1 MAAENV
7 VSGSAA
13 GERGS
18 RGQHQRNEP
27 DPHGNRKEGK
37 KGSRIIAW
45 EENAEFRTAVK
56 RHCTERRRLWGRRG
70 GTFAAAAPSYKKLNA
85 GQRRTQGPAGEGGGV
100 MKDLKASDV
109 MVRPVV
115 AARKNAPVR
124 DVVFQFLNG
133 FYSGMPVTDD
143 AGSVIGVITEL
154 DILQAVL
161 AGKELV
167 KITAGDI
174 MTPKPVTVDVGT
186 PLTEVVKIM
195 KEKNIIR
202 LPVTEEGK
210 LVGIVARCDILTTLI
225 EPEFVTY
232 M

>member
-1 MAAENV
+1 M
-7 VSGSAA
+7 
-13 GERGS
+13 
-18 RGQHQRNEP
+18 
-27 DPHGNRKEGK
+27 
-37 KGSRIIAW
+37 
-45 EENAEFRTAVK
+45 
-56 RHCTERRRLWGRRG
+56 
-70 GTFAAAAPSYKKLNA
+70 
-85 GQRRTQGPAGEGGGV
+85 

-115 AARKNAPVR
+115 AARKNAPAR

-143 AGSVIGVITEL
+143 EGTVIGVVTEL
-154 DILQAVL
+154 DILNAVL

-167 KITAGDI
+167 KITASDI
-174 MTPKPVTVDVGT
+174 MTSDPITVDVAT
-186 PLTEVVKIM
+186 PLNEIVKIM

-202 LPVTEEGK
+202 LPVTENGK

>member
-1 MAAENV
+1 MPGLFCALA
-7 VSGSAA
+7 
-13 GERGS
+13 RID
-18 RGQHQRNEP
+18 GQE
-27 DPHGNRKEGK
+27 K
-37 KGSRIIAW
+37 KGQDDRGIMGGQ
-45 EENAEFRTAVK
+45 AEVK
-56 RHCTERRRLWGRRG
+56 QGTQIETIVEG
-70 GTFAAAAPSYKKLNA
+70 GVGFGDLAAADGRLGSLPEKWSMRPGDNPEGAP
-85 GQRRTQGPAGEGGGV
+85 GEGGGV
-100 MKDLKASDV
+100 MKDLKARDV

-143 AGSVIGVITEL
+143 QGSVIGVVTEL
-154 DILQAVL
+154 DILEAVL
-161 AGKELV
+161 GGKELV

-174 MTPKPVTVDVGT
+174 MTAKPITADVET
-186 PLTEVVKIM
+186 PLAEVVKIM

>member
-1 MAAENV
+1 
-7 VSGSAA
+7 
-13 GERGS
+13 
-18 RGQHQRNEP
+18 
-27 DPHGNRKEGK
+27 
-37 KGSRIIAW
+37 
-45 EENAEFRTAVK
+45 
-56 RHCTERRRLWGRRG
+56 
-70 GTFAAAAPSYKKLNA
+70 
-85 GQRRTQGPAGEGGGV
+85 

-115 AARKNAPVR
+115 AARKNAPAR

-143 AGSVIGVITEL
+143 EGTVIGVVTEL
-154 DILQAVL
+154 DILNAVL
-161 AGKELV
+161 GGKELV
-167 KITAGDI
+167 KITANDI
-174 MTPKPVTVDVGT
+174 MTSDPVTVDVST
-186 PLTEVVKIM
+186 PLTELVKIM

-202 LPVTEEGK
+202 LPVTENGK

>member
-1 MAAENV
+1 MRV
-7 VSGSAA
+7 KA
-13 GERGS
+13 GPQE
-18 RGQHQRNEP
+18 
-27 DPHGNRKEGK
+27 
-37 KGSRIIAW
+37 
-45 EENAEFRTAVK
+45 
-56 RHCTERRRLWGRRG
+56 
-70 GTFAAAAPSYKKLNA
+70 
-85 GQRRTQGPAGEGGGV
+85 PAGEGGGV
-100 MKDLKASDV
+100 MKDLKALDV

-143 AGSVIGVITEL
+143 EGSVIGVITEL
-154 DILQAVL
+154 DILEAVL

-174 MTPKPVTVDVGT
+174 MTPKPATVDVDT
-186 PLTEVVKIM
+186 PLTDVVKIM

>member
-1 MAAENV
+1 
-7 VSGSAA
+7 
-13 GERGS
+13 
-18 RGQHQRNEP
+18 
-27 DPHGNRKEGK
+27 
-37 KGSRIIAW
+37 
-45 EENAEFRTAVK
+45 
-56 RHCTERRRLWGRRG
+56 
-70 GTFAAAAPSYKKLNA
+70 
-85 GQRRTQGPAGEGGGV
+85 
-100 MKDLKASDV
+100 MKNLKASDV

-115 AARKNAPVR
+115 AAKKNAPAR

-143 AGSVIGVITEL
+143 EGKVIGIVTEL
-154 DILQAVL
+154 DILDAVL
-161 AGKELV
+161 SGKELV
-167 KITAGDI
+167 KIIVKDI
-174 MTPKPVTVDVGT
+174 MTTKPVTVDVDT
-186 PLTEVVKIM
+186 ALTEVVKTM

>member
-1 MAAENV
+1 
-7 VSGSAA
+7 
-13 GERGS
+13 
-18 RGQHQRNEP
+18 
-27 DPHGNRKEGK
+27 
-37 KGSRIIAW
+37 
-45 EENAEFRTAVK
+45 
-56 RHCTERRRLWGRRG
+56 
-70 GTFAAAAPSYKKLNA
+70 
-85 GQRRTQGPAGEGGGV
+85 

-115 AARKNAPVR
+115 AARKNAPAR

-143 AGSVIGVITEL
+143 EGKVIGVVTEL
-154 DILQAVL
+154 DILNAVL

-167 KITAGDI
+167 KITASDI
-174 MTPKPVTVDVGT
+174 MTSDPITVDVST
-186 PLTEVVKIM
+186 PLTELVKIM

-202 LPVTEEGK
+202 LPVTENGK

>member
-1 MAAENV
+1 
-7 VSGSAA
+7 
-13 GERGS
+13 
-18 RGQHQRNEP
+18 
-27 DPHGNRKEGK
+27 
-37 KGSRIIAW
+37 
-45 EENAEFRTAVK
+45 
-56 RHCTERRRLWGRRG
+56 
-70 GTFAAAAPSYKKLNA
+70 
-85 GQRRTQGPAGEGGGV
+85 

-115 AARKNAPVR
+115 AARKNAPAR

-143 AGSVIGVITEL
+143 EGTVIGVVTEL
-154 DILQAVL
+154 DILNAVL
-161 AGKELV
+161 GGKELV

-174 MTPKPVTVDVGT
+174 MTSDPVTVDVGT
-186 PLTEVVKIM
+186 PLTELVKIM

-202 LPVTEEGK
+202 LPVTENGK

>member
-1 MAAENV
+1 M
-7 VSGSAA
+7 
-13 GERGS
+13 
-18 RGQHQRNEP
+18 
-27 DPHGNRKEGK
+27 
-37 KGSRIIAW
+37 
-45 EENAEFRTAVK
+45 
-56 RHCTERRRLWGRRG
+56 
-70 GTFAAAAPSYKKLNA
+70 
-85 GQRRTQGPAGEGGGV
+85 

-115 AARKNAPVR
+115 AARKNAPAR

-143 AGSVIGVITEL
+143 EGKVIGVVTEL
-154 DILQAVL
+154 DILNAVL
-161 AGKELV
+161 TGKELV

-174 MTPKPVTVDVGT
+174 MTSDPITVDLST
-186 PLTEVVKIM
+186 PLTELVKIM

-202 LPVTEEGK
+202 LPVTENGK

>member
-1 MAAENV
+1 
-7 VSGSAA
+7 
-13 GERGS
+13 
-18 RGQHQRNEP
+18 
-27 DPHGNRKEGK
+27 
-37 KGSRIIAW
+37 
-45 EENAEFRTAVK
+45 
-56 RHCTERRRLWGRRG
+56 
-70 GTFAAAAPSYKKLNA
+70 
-85 GQRRTQGPAGEGGGV
+85 

-115 AARKNAPVR
+115 AARKNAPAR

-143 AGSVIGVITEL
+143 EGTVIGVVTEL
-154 DILQAVL
+154 DILNAVL
-161 AGKELV
+161 EGKELV
-167 KITAGDI
+167 KITASDI
-174 MTPKPVTVDVGT
+174 MTSDPITVDVST
-186 PLTEVVKIM
+186 PLTELVKIM

-202 LPVTEEGK
+202 LPVTENGK

>member
-1 MAAENV
+1 
-7 VSGSAA
+7 
-13 GERGS
+13 
-18 RGQHQRNEP
+18 
-27 DPHGNRKEGK
+27 
-37 KGSRIIAW
+37 
-45 EENAEFRTAVK
+45 
-56 RHCTERRRLWGRRG
+56 
-70 GTFAAAAPSYKKLNA
+70 
-85 GQRRTQGPAGEGGGV
+85 

-115 AARKNAPVR
+115 AAKKNAPAR

-133 FYSGMPVTDD
+133 FYSGMPVTDNE
-143 AGSVIGVITEL
+143 GTVIGVVTEL
-154 DILQAVL
+154 DILNAVL

-174 MTPKPVTVDVGT
+174 MTPNPITVDVGT
-186 PLTEVVKIM
+186 PLTEIVKIM

-202 LPVTEEGK
+202 LPVTEDGK

-225 EPEFVTY
+225 EPGFATY